1 MFQEPGNVTNWMANG
16 KSQLL
21 PTYSVTNANS
31 TLLTCLTCNV
41 FSRWV
46 GDHLLVVLV
55 VQEYSLMMMLGT
67 PGKALRVLDWP
78 GFTSGPL
85 SCRGFFYFHVSKN
98 FFFFASFVAMYG
110 DDDLVK

>member
-1 MFQEPGNVTNWMANG
+1 MFQEPGKVTNWMANG

-46 GDHLLVVLV
+46 GDLLVVLV
-55 VQEYSLMMMLGT
+55 VQDDVV
-67 PGKALRVLDWP
+67 RI
-78 GFTSGPL
+78 
-85 SCRGFFYFHVSKN
+85 
-98 FFFFASFVAMYG
+98 
-110 DDDLVK
+110 DDDVGHNREGRESSRLAGFYLGASQLPKIGLISTSVTISCLSTTSRHSAAKS